1 MEIIK
6 VENSIND
13 LRNEVFNLENFIQD
27 KNKSQ
32 LIEKLMLIKKKVIK
46 IDINLNKLELNNIDT
61 SKQRKQFVKISHILE
76 HYDDYSDDLARAK
89 HYRNTYLLTLI
100 TIISFPLTIIV
111 GYFGM
116 NFVGMGSSK
125 KGIFGV
131 KNPHIFVFTL
141 AVVAIFSSLI
151 SYGIYHNRKIG

>member
-6 VENSIND
+6 IENSIND
-13 LRNEVFNLENFIQD
+13 LRNKVFDLENFIQD
-27 KNKSQ
+27 KNKTP
-32 LIEKLMLIKKKVIK
+32 LIKKLMSIKKTVIR
-46 IDINLNKLELNNIDT
+46 IDISLNKIELKNYDI
-61 SKQRKQFVKISHILE
+61 SKQRKQLRKINHILE

-89 HYRNTYLLTLI
+89 HYRNTYLLTMI
-100 TIISFPLTIIV
+100 SIISFPLTIIV

-116 NFVGMGSSK
+116 NFVGMGSHK

-151 SYGIYHNRKIG
+151 SYGIYHNRKIM

>member
-6 VENSIND
+6 IENSIND
-13 LRNEVFNLENFIQD
+13 LRNKVFDLENFIQD
-27 KNKSQ
+27 KNKNP
-32 LIEKLMLIKKKVIK
+32 LIKKLMSIKKMVIR
-46 IDINLNKLELNNIDT
+46 IDISLNKFELKKFDV
-61 SKQRKQFVKISHILE
+61 SKQRKQLRKINHILE

-116 NFVGMGSSK
+116 NFVGMGSRK

-131 KNPHIFVFTL
+131 KNPHIFVFIL
-141 AVVAIFSSLI
+141 AAASIFPSLI
-151 SYGIYHNRKIG
+151 SYRIYHNRKIM